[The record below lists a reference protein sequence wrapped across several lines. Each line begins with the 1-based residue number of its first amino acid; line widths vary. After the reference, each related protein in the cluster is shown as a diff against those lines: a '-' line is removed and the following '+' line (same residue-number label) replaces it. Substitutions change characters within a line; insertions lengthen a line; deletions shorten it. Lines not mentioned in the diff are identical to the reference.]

1 MTNLQKL
8 IDFLT
13 QHDYHA
19 KFAIAKST
27 KTCVMCGQPADKFS
41 TKRTALEYHVSSLC
55 EACQDT
61 YISNAFKPFISH

>member
-13 QHDYHA
+13 RHDYHA
-19 KFAIAKST
+19 KFTIAKNT
-27 KTCVMCGQPADKFS
+27 KTCVMCGQPADTFS
-41 TKRTALEYHVSSLC
+41 TKLSAFEYQVSSLC

-61 YISNAFKPFISH
+61 YISSAFKSFISQ